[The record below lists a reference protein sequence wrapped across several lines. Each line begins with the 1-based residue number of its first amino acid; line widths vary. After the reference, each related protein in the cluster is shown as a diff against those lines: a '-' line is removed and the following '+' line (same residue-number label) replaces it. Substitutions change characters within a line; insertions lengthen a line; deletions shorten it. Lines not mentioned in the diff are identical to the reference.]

1 MQTHVLLVSLIAV
14 TVLVLNHQLSVLH
27 LLAQLRSQ
35 LSVMMVLVLLIP
47 INVQHQLVVHMTHHK
62 DVLVL
67 VTAFRVLQNVHVIL
81 VAPLHVKTVLVLKML
96 PNVKLQM
103 VVYSV
108 NYVVPMVPVSAIK
121 HYVSPLVILVLL
133 THVHPVR
140 HSVAHPVFVLFHHPL
155 VQS

>member
-1 MQTHVLLVSLIAV
+1 
-14 TVLVLNHQLSVLH
+14 
-27 LLAQLRSQ
+27 
-35 LSVMMVLVLLIP
+35 MMGLVLLIV
-47 INVQHQLVVHMTHHK
+47 INVQHQLVVHMMHHK

-67 VTAFRVLQNVHVIL
+67 VTVSLALQNVNVIL
-81 VAPLHVKTVLVLKML
+81 VAPLLVKMVLVLKML

-108 NYVVPMVPVSAIK
+108 NYVVLMVLVLVIK

-133 THVHPVR
+133 THVHLVH
-140 HSVAHPVFVLFHHPL
+140 HSVVHPVFVLFHHLL